1 MEHPGETGQI
11 SQLGWIHLL
20 APHLLHGLLH
30 FSKLLHHAV
39 HILNLYAGAV
49 GNTLP
54 AAAVQDFHIG
64 PFCRS
69 HGEDDCLDMLDFLAV
84 QVDVLQLILELAHA
98 REHAQDGLEGTKLPH
113 LFQLPQEIIQSE

>member
-39 HILNLYAGAV
+39 HILNLDAGPI
-49 GNTLP
+49 GNALPFRIFTLALSAGVMERMIASICLTSLP
-54 AAAVQDFHIG
+54 S
-64 PFCRS
+64 RS
-69 HGEDDCLDMLDFLAV
+69 MSF
-84 QVDVLQLILELAHA
+84 
-98 REHAQDGLEGTKLPH
+98 
-113 LFQLPQEIIQSE
+113 S